1 MRCVR
6 KREKTKKTAGFLAY
20 TNRIELPC
28 SVWKTYANRIG
39 LPCSVWKTE
48 TRAGWD
54 GVTGVKG
61 DQA

>member
-20 TNRIELPC
+20 ANRIE
-28 SVWKTYANRIG
+28 